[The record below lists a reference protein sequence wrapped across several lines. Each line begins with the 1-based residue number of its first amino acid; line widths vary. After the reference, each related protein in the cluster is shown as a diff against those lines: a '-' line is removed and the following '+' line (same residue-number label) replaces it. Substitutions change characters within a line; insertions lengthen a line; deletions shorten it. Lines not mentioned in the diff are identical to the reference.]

1 MTRNRDENAEDLRH
15 EERLAEAEKVL
26 LRVPEMVPSEAVD
39 FCDFVSNAIE
49 NPRARAEMLEG
60 FGSSSDGM
68 VLLYHVA
75 MEMIEHRN
83 ETDINPILTAMMRE
97 RFPQMAPDAV
107 VVDSDSGAGG
117 VTVGVMRADRDD
129 GYISSTFTMEE
140 VNEFT
145 ERYQAKL
152 NASPSTEPTP

>member
-1 MTRNRDENAEDLRH
+1 MTRTRDENAEDLRH
-15 EERLAEAEKVL
+15 EERLSEAEKVL
-26 LRVPEMVPSEAVD
+26 LRVPEMVPPEPMDLED
-39 FCDFVSNAIE
+39 FYSRCGLIE
-49 NPRARAEMLEG
+49 RPYDVMMEG
-60 FGSSSDGM
+60 FGSYPGGM
-68 VLLYHVA
+68 EILHHVA

-83 ETDINPILTAMMRE
+83 ETDINPILTAMMRD

-129 GYISSTFTMEE
+129 GHISSTFTMEE

-145 ERYQAKL
+145 DRYQAKL
-152 NASPSTEPTP
+152 NASPSTEPAP